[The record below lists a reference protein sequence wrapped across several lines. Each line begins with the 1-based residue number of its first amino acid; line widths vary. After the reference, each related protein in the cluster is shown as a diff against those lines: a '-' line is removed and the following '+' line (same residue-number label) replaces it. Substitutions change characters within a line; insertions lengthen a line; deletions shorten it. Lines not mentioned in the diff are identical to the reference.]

1 MEQEG
6 AMSSSDSRVERD
18 SMGELDVPATALWG
32 AQTQRAIQNFPPS
45 GLKMPRAFIR
55 ALGLIKHAAAEAN
68 EELRALTSEAAA
80 AIRAASREVAEGRH
94 DDQFPV
100 DVFQTGSGTSSNMNA
115 NEVIAT
121 LAGRRLGRKVHPN
134 DEVNCSQSSN
144 DVVPTAIH
152 LAAALLLSEDL
163 LPALDHLV
171 RALGRRAAQLAHV
184 VKTGRTHLMDAMPI
198 TLAQEIGGWQA
209 QIDSNGERLRGVMPR
224 LLALAQG
231 GTAVGTGINADP
243 AFGASFARHLA
254 AATGLGFAP
263 ASNYFEALSCQDT
276 AVELSGQ
283 LKVLGVSLMK
293 IANDLR
299 WMNSGPLA
307 GLGELALP
315 ALQPGSS
322 IMPGKVNPVVPES
335 VAMIA
340 AQVIGN
346 DSTITLAGQSG
357 NFQLNVML
365 PVIAY
370 DLVQSLEL
378 LAIACRNLADH
389 AVAGFEVDE
398 KRMRAALDFNPIL
411 VTALNPII
419 GYERGAAIAKRA
431 YRERRPI
438 LEVAAEMTDLDAEEL
453 RRLLDPLTL
462 TTGGVKG
469 RGTSG

>member
-1 MEQEG
+1 
-6 AMSSSDSRVERD
+6 MSTSDYRVEHD
-18 SMGELDVPATALWG
+18 SMGALDVPATALWG

-45 GLKMPRAFIR
+45 GLRMPRAFIR
-55 ALGLIKHAAAEAN
+55 ALGLIKAAAAAANRELGAISADLAEAIQAAAAE
-68 EELRALTSEAAA
+68 
-80 AIRAASREVAEGRH
+80 VARGDY

-115 NEVIAT
+115 NEVIAA
-121 LAGRRLGRKVHPN
+121 LAARRLGRAVHAN
-134 DEVNCSQSSN
+134 DEVNRSQSSN

-152 LAAALLLSEDL
+152 VAAALLLHENL
-163 LPALDHLV
+163 LPALKVLSAALEARV
-171 RALGRRAAQLAHV
+171 REFGHV
-184 VKTGRTHLMDAMPI
+184 AKTGRTHLMDAMPI
-198 TLAQEIGGWQA
+198 TLAQELGGWRSQV
-209 QIDSNGERLRGVMPR
+209 DKGRDRLNSVMPR

-243 AFGASFARHLA
+243 AFGASFARQLA
-254 AATGLGFAP
+254 AETKLAFEPSTD
-263 ASNYFEALSCQDT
+263 YFEALSCQDT

-283 LKVLGVSLMK
+283 LKVVAVSLTK
-293 IANDLR
+293 ISNDLR

-307 GLGELALP
+307 GLGEIALP

-335 VAMIA
+335 VTMIA

-346 DSTITLAGQSG
+346 DATITVAGQSG

-370 DLVQSLEL
+370 NLVQSLEL
-378 LAIACRNLADH
+378 LGIASRNLAEH
-389 AVAGFEVDE
+389 TIAGFKVNEDRLRE
-398 KRMRAALDFNPIL
+398 ALDRNPIL

-419 GYERGAAIAKRA
+419 GYEKGAAIAKKA
-431 YRERRPI
+431 YAEGRPI
-438 LEVAAEMTDLDAEEL
+438 LDVAAEMTGMNAEEL

-462 TTGGVKG
+462 TTGGVVKG
-469 RGTSG
+469 SSG